1 MILIGNGCLTIMT
14 KINMRKIYSLMVALI
29 AVSTIVSCNKE
40 LVNGED
46 LGVFSE
52 ITFTAVSEVETKTS
66 LGEKDNNNVR
76 PVTWNSGDEITVN
89 GTVFK
94 TAEGGVEARFV
105 TENLDFKKAD
115 KYNAIYPAAAGKSF
129 DSIEISDSQDGTFAK
144 ASISV
149 AQSEDQY
156 LQFKNL
162 ASMLKF
168 QVPVACSSVTIESTA
183 PLAGTVSVSF
193 DEAGNPVLGEV
204 SSSSNTIKI
213 EKALVPG
220 TDYYVAVLP
229 GEHKFTVKMESVVA
243 KASDKIVT
251 LARAQLGN
259 LNTLPRPNVDVYI
272 LASHLSW
279 SKANILVDGKSNAMT
294 TATVSGRSFFK
305 ASVPFNTTANIKF
318 NSGAATSSYWMVQVG
333 GDNEK
338 ITIGSDKYYRISP
351 RGPVEIN
358 PADES
363 TFGYS
368 IFVFDQKS
376 KNQAPNLYVWED
388 SNAFNNQYG
397 GNFAGWPGVA
407 FTLDAY
413 YKPANNQNWKHY
425 YYFEIPTALYGKSFK
440 FIVNK
445 SGQTS
450 DLSVTK
456 LAGDLYVGYWYDS
469 ASSNGFWAN
478 TNLNTPITQ

>member
-1 MILIGNGCLTIMT
+1 MKKILF
-14 KINMRKIYSLMVALI
+14 MVA
-29 AVSTIVSCNKE
+29 AVAFAMVSCNKE
-40 LVNGED
+40 EITNNEIQEAPVSDIVFEAEIPMTKTTIGEADADGIRPVSWVVGDAITING
-46 LGVFSE
+46 S
-52 ITFTAVSEVETKTS
+52 TFTAKE
-66 LGEKDNNNVR
+66 LKDNKA
-76 PVTWNSGDEITVN
+76 I
-89 GTVFK
+89 
-94 TAEGGVEARFV
+94 FV
-105 TENLDFKKAD
+105 TTNMDFAVAESYD
-115 KYNAIYPAAAGKSF
+115 AIYPATAGISFEAVTIAA
-129 DSIEISDSQDGTFAK
+129 EQDGTFAN

-149 AQSEDQY
+149 AQSETQS
-156 LQFKNL
+156 LSFKNL

-193 DEAGNPVLGEV
+193 DEEGNPVLGEV
-204 SSSSNTIKI
+204 SNSSNVITIK
-213 EKALVPG
+213 KSLVTG

-229 GEHKFTVKMESVVA
+229 GEHQFTIKMENVVA
-243 KASDKIVT
+243 KASEKKVT
-251 LARAQLGN
+251 LVRAQLGN
-259 LNTLPRPNVDVYI
+259 LKTLPRPDVNVYI
-272 LASHLSW
+272 LASHLNW
-279 SKANILVDGKSNAMT
+279 SKANILVDGKSTAMT
-294 TATVSGRSFFK
+294 SATVSGREYFK
-305 ASVPFNTTANIKF
+305 ATVPFNTNANIKF
-318 NSGAATSSYWMVQVG
+318 NSGGTTSSYWMVQVG
-333 GDNEK
+333 ADNEK

-388 SNAFNNQYG
+388 NNAFKNLYG
-397 GNFAGWPGVA
+397 GNFSSWPGVA
-407 FTLDAY
+407 FKNDSY

-425 YYFEIPTALYGKSFK
+425 YYYEIPTALYGKSFK

-445 SGQTS
+445 KGQTA

>member
-1 MILIGNGCLTIMT
+1 MKKILF
-14 KINMRKIYSLMVALI
+14 MVA
-29 AVSTIVSCNKE
+29 AVALAMVSCNKE
-40 LVNGED
+40 EITNNEIQEAPVSDIVFEAETPMTKTTIGEADADGIRPVSWVVGDAITING
-46 LGVFSE
+46 S
-52 ITFTAVSEVETKTS
+52 TFTAKE
-66 LGEKDNNNVR
+66 LKDNKA
-76 PVTWNSGDEITVN
+76 I
-89 GTVFK
+89 
-94 TAEGGVEARFV
+94 FV
-105 TENLDFKKAD
+105 TTNMDFAVAESYD
-115 KYNAIYPAAAGKSF
+115 AIYPATAGISFEAVTIAA
-129 DSIEISDSQDGTFAK
+129 EQDGTFAN

-149 AQSEDQY
+149 AQSETQS
-156 LQFKNL
+156 LSFKNL

-193 DEAGNPVLGEV
+193 DEEGNPVLGEV
-204 SSSSNTIKI
+204 SNSSNVITIK
-213 EKALVPG
+213 KSLVTG

-229 GEHKFTVKMESVVA
+229 GEHQFTIKMENVVA
-243 KASDKIVT
+243 KASEKKVT
-251 LARAQLGN
+251 LVRAQLGN
-259 LNTLPRPNVDVYI
+259 LKTLPRPDVNVYI
-272 LASHLSW
+272 LASHLNW
-279 SKANILVDGKSNAMT
+279 SKANILVDGKSTAMT
-294 TATVSGRSFFK
+294 SATVSGREYFK
-305 ASVPFNTTANIKF
+305 ATVPFNTNANIKF
-318 NSGAATSSYWMVQVG
+318 NSGGTTSSYWMVQVG
-333 GDNEK
+333 ADNEK

-388 SNAFNNQYG
+388 NNAFKNLYG
-397 GNFAGWPGVA
+397 GNFSSWPGVA
-407 FTLDAY
+407 FKNDSY

-425 YYFEIPTALYGKSFK
+425 YYYEIPTALYGKSFK

-445 SGQTS
+445 KGQTA

-478 TNLNTPITQ
+478 NTNLNTPITQ

>member
-1 MILIGNGCLTIMT
+1 MKKILF
-14 KINMRKIYSLMVALI
+14 MVA
-29 AVSTIVSCNKE
+29 AVALAMVSCNKE
-40 LVNGED
+40 EITNNEIQEAPVSDIVFEAETPMTKTTIGEADADGIRPVSWVVGDAITING
-46 LGVFSE
+46 S
-52 ITFTAVSEVETKTS
+52 TFTAKE
-66 LGEKDNNNVR
+66 LKDNKA
-76 PVTWNSGDEITVN
+76 I
-89 GTVFK
+89 
-94 TAEGGVEARFV
+94 FV
-105 TENLDFKKAD
+105 TTNMDFAVAESYD
-115 KYNAIYPAAAGKSF
+115 AIYPATAGISFEAVTIAA
-129 DSIEISDSQDGTFAK
+129 EQDGTFAN

-149 AQSEDQY
+149 AQSETQS
-156 LQFKNL
+156 LSFKNL

-193 DEAGNPVLGEV
+193 DEEGNPVLGEV
-204 SSSSNTIKI
+204 SNSSNVITIK
-213 EKALVPG
+213 KSLVTG

-229 GEHKFTVKMESVVA
+229 GEHQFTIKMENVVA
-243 KASDKIVT
+243 KASEKKVT
-251 LARAQLGN
+251 LVRAQLGN
-259 LNTLPRPNVDVYI
+259 LKTLPRPDVNVYI
-272 LASHLSW
+272 LASHLNW
-279 SKANILVDGKSNAMT
+279 SKANILVDGKSTAMT
-294 TATVSGRSFFK
+294 SATVSGREYFK
-305 ASVPFNTTANIKF
+305 ATVPFNTNANIKF
-318 NSGAATSSYWMVQVG
+318 NSGGTTSSYWMVQVG
-333 GDNEK
+333 ADNEK

-388 SNAFNNQYG
+388 NNAFKNLYG
-397 GNFAGWPGVA
+397 GNFSSWPGVA
-407 FTLDAY
+407 FKNDSY

-425 YYFEIPTALYGKSFK
+425 YYYEIPTALYGKSFK

-450 DLSVTK
+450 DLSVTN

>member
-1 MILIGNGCLTIMT
+1 MKKEMKKNLF
-14 KINMRKIYSLMVALI
+14 MVA
-29 AVSTIVSCNKE
+29 AVALMAMVSCNKE
-40 LVNGED
+40 EINNGVQEAPVSD
-46 LGVFSE
+46 IVFE
-52 ITFTAVSEVETKTS
+52 AETPMTKTTI
-66 LGEKDNNNVR
+66 GEAVDENGVR
-76 PVTWNSGDEITVN
+76 PVSWVVGDKITIN
-89 GTVFK
+89 GSEFEAKGLKENKAIFK
-94 TAEGGVEARFV
+94 
-105 TENLDFKKAD
+105 TENLDFTTAES
-115 KYNAIYPAAAGKSF
+115 YEAIYPATAGTSLSAVTIAA
-129 DSIEISDSQDGTFAK
+129 EQDGTFAN
-144 ASISV
+144 ASIAV
-149 AQSEDQY
+149 AQSETQS
-156 LQFKNL
+156 LSFKNL

-193 DEAGNPVLGEV
+193 DEDGNPVLGEV
-204 SSSSNTIKI
+204 TAASNSIVI
-213 EKALVPG
+213 EKSLATG

-229 GEHKFTVKMESVVA
+229 GEHQFTVKMESVVA
-243 KASDKIVT
+243 KASDKKVA
-251 LARAQLGN
+251 LVRAQIGN
-259 LNTLPRPNVDVYI
+259 LTTLPRPDVNVYI

-279 SKANILVDGKSNAMT
+279 SKANILVDGKSSAMT
-294 TATVSGRSFFK
+294 SATVSGCEYFK
-305 ASVPFNTTANIKF
+305 ATVPFNTNANIKF
-318 NSGAATSSYWMVQVG
+318 NSGGTTSSYWMVQVG
-333 GDNEK
+333 ADNEK

-388 SNAFNNQYG
+388 NNAFKNLYG
-397 GNFAGWPGVA
+397 GNFSSWPGVA
-407 FTLDAY
+407 FKNDSY

-425 YYFEIPTALYGKSFK
+425 YYYEIPTALYGKSFK

-450 DLSVTK
+450 DLSVTN